1 MKPTDLEREQAAE
14 ARVGRHAFIA
24 NALVSLIIW
33 VVSASSILT
42 RRNIE
47 NIDGPW
53 LEPWVQEGT
62 SPLVTIPLFFM
73 VRWFERQ
80 APIGGSDWRRAV
92 PIHTAGAIVFCSLV
106 ITWMAVFRATV
117 WPPLFG
123 ESYAL
128 FGDAPIQV
136 YIYEFRKLLPGY
148 IGPLVIIYFFR
159 QLEMTKLELDAA
171 RLEAKTT
178 QRLTLK
184 CGGRT
189 VFVEAAGF
197 QAAKAA
203 GNYVEIKLA
212 TGRQLAR
219 LTLSQLERQLRN
231 AGVDAVRVHRSWL
244 VNRASIKEI
253 APTGEGDVSITL
265 SDGDTVPGSRRYRE
279 QLAA

>member
-1 MKPTDLEREQAAE
+1 MKPTDLERENAAE
-14 ARVGRHAFIA
+14 ARVGRHAFIT
-24 NALVSLIIW
+24 NAAVALGIW
-33 VVSASSILT
+33 IVSATSILT
-42 RRNIE
+42 RRDIE

-53 LEPWVQEGT
+53 LEPWAEEGT
-62 SPLVTIPLFFM
+62 SPLITIPLFFL

-92 PIHTAGAIVFCSLV
+92 PIHVVGAILFCSLV
-106 ITWMAVFRATV
+106 IAWMAVFRSTL

-123 ESYAL
+123 QDYAL
-128 FGDAPIQV
+128 FGDTPVQV

-148 IGPLVIIYFFR
+148 VGPLVLIYFFR
-159 QLEMTKLELDAA
+159 QLEMTKLELEAA
-171 RLEAKTT
+171 RLEAKAT

-219 LTLSQLERQLRN
+219 LTLAQLERQLRD

-244 VNRASIKEI
+244 VNRASIAEV
-253 APTGEGDVSITL
+253 APTGEGDVTIKL